1 MFKEKNG
8 IEVLVVG
15 KRIIVYDSKAN
26 KVEQCKLG
34 KYEWEVKAK

>member
-8 IEVLVVG
+8 LEVLVLG

-26 KVEQCKLG
+26 KIDQRKLN
-34 KYEWEVKAK
+34 KYTWEVQKK